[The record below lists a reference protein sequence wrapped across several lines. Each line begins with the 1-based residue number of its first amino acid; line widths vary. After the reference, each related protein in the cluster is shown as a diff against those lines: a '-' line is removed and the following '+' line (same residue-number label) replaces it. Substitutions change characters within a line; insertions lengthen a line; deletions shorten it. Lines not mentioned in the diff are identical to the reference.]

1 MDSFFL
7 FFFYFFWKLFL
18 DTAVKDGDFNLG
30 TLLFE
35 IGNFDL
41 NVLSQL
47 LQYSMSQLSL
57 VYANNDEKKLF
68 ITKLL
73 ATYGSSSGQKG
84 PIRRVVRDIIG
95 KFGSLTRQNYAKVK
109 RKEMAAK
116 HAEQA
121 KIR

>member
-1 MDSFFL
+1 MLQVHNICLGICEQTPWRS
-7 FFFYFFWKLFL
+7 
-18 DTAVKDGDFNLG
+18 VKDGDFNLA

-47 LQYSMSQLSL
+47 LHYSMSQLSL
-57 VYANNDEKKLF
+57 TYASNDEKNNF
-68 ITKLL
+68 VTKLL
-73 ATYGSSSGQKG
+73 ATYGNSSGQKE
-84 PIRRVVRDIIG
+84 PIRRIVRDIVG

>member
-1 MDSFFL
+1 M
-7 FFFYFFWKLFL
+7 
-18 DTAVKDGDFNLG
+18 KDGDFNLG